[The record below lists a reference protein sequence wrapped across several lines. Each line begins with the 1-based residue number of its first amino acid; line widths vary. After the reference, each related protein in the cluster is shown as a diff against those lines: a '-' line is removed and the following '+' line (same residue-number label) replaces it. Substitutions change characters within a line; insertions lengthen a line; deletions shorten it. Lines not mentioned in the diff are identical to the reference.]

1 MARTRRTFDEEFK
14 RNALRMLAEGRT
26 EKSVADELQIT
37 TQQLRT
43 WRAQTTEPLKDGART
58 AKEYEAEL
66 RALRQRAERAEKE
79 RDILKKK
86 AVSIFSHPSSQK

>member
-1 MARTRRTFDEEFK
+1 MARTRRTFDDEFR
-14 RNALRMLAEGRT
+14 RNALQMVAEGRT
-26 EKSVADELQIT
+26 EKSVAEELQIT

-43 WRAQTTEPLKDGART
+43 WRAQTTEPLKDGARS

-66 RALRQRAERAEKE
+66 RALRRRAERAEME
-79 RDILKKK
+79 RDILKK